1 MVLIR
6 AVWPPSGTG
15 RKCMAKKTD
24 ATVAQVKKIQVKL
37 VRSPIG
43 YEKSQKE
50 TVKAL
55 GLKRMHQTVEHN
67 DTPVIRGMIYKVQ
80 HLVSVTE

>member
-1 MVLIR
+1 
-6 AVWPPSGTG
+6 
-15 RKCMAKKTD
+15 MAKNETAKYDTGKT
-24 ATVAQVKKIQVKL
+24 IQVKL

-43 YEKSQKE
+43 YEQSQKD
-50 TVKAL
+50 TVRAL

-80 HLVSVTE
+80 HLVTVTE